1 MITRQNAKYAVS
13 FQKVRALIVLYIF
26 IAVVVPI
33 IYNYIGCLLRE
44 MSYMRHYEMG
54 KNAEAR
60 RLAINWETRCVQSAS
75 KLSD

>member
-1 MITRQNAKYAVS
+1 M
-13 FQKVRALIVLYIF
+13 F
-26 IAVVVPI
+26 IAVFVPI